1 MNKKSIWQLKILV
14 LNKLYTPVFDS
25 GQIKMYN
32 FYMNNIV
39 LIGMPASGK
48 STAGVLL
55 AKTIGYGYIDCDLL
69 IQNEQKALLCDII
82 ARAGVEGFIDIEE
95 KINAELWAERCV
107 ISTGGSVI
115 YGDKAMQHLKTI
127 GKVVYIKV
135 SLEELTRRMAGKDIL
150 ARGVVMK
157 KQGATLADLF
167 AERAPLYE
175 KYADITVDCDSL
187 TLDQTVE
194 AIIAAIKQ

>member
-1 MNKKSIWQLKILV
+1 
-14 LNKLYTPVFDS
+14 
-25 GQIKMYN
+25 
-32 FYMNNIV
+32 
-39 LIGMPASGK
+39 MPASGK

-82 ARAGVEGFIDIEE
+82 TRAGVKGFIEIEE
-95 KINAELWAERCV
+95 KVNAELWAERCV

-115 YGDKAMQHLKTI
+115 YGEKAMQHLKTL
-127 GKVVYIKV
+127 GKIIYIKV
-135 SLEELTRRMAGKDIL
+135 SLEELERRLAGKDMF

-157 KQGATLADLF
+157 KPGTTLAELY

-175 KYADITVDCDSL
+175 KYADITVDCDRLS
-187 TLDQTVE
+187 LDQTVE
-194 AIIAAIKQ
+194 AIIESVRIQ